1 MSFDGDLYPE
11 AGASKVITSK
21 GDLVRGDASGNRE
34 RYGIGSTNDVLT
46 VASGTVAWLAPSAG
60 GAWTIIDQQTTT
72 GTTIDTGELTAM
84 DDYNI
89 IDFWATFDSDGANPL
104 EMQIYTNLATSLR
117 TDAYYM
123 NQGFYD
129 GTFYT
134 QGLTNQYQLSFNQN
148 ISTEAVFIHATFYN
162 RKSGAS
168 EGGAGFINMFDRAGG
183 SASDGVVYKNA
194 GSGTG
199 VFLRGFK
206 ITSPTSFDGAF
217 YTVLGAT

>member
-1 MSFDGDLYPE
+1 MYYVK
-11 AGASKVITSK
+11 AQK
-21 GDLVRGDASGNRE
+21 GDRTELNNCIQGAFNSGGGGGGGGD
-34 RYGIGSTNDVLT
+34 
-46 VASGTVAWLAPSAG
+46 
-60 GAWTIIDQQTTT
+60 WTILSEQTTA
-72 GTTIDTGELTAM
+72 GTSIDTGELESF
-84 DDYNI
+84 DSYNI
-89 IDFWATFDSDGANPL
+89 IDFWAAFDSDAAEPL
-104 EMQIYTNLATSLR
+104 ELQIYTNLATSLR

-148 ISTEAVFIHATFYN
+148 ISTEAVFIHGTFYN

-194 GSGTG
+194 GAGTT

-206 ITSPTSFDGAF
+206 VSSPSSIDGAF
-217 YTVLGAT
+217 YTVLGA

>member
-1 MSFDGDLYPE
+1 MSFDGNQYPDF
-11 AGASKVITSK
+11 ADKVITT
-21 GDLVRGDASGNRE
+21 RGDIIRGDSSGDRA
-34 RYGIGSTNDVLT
+34 RYGIGAANTILT
-46 VASGTVAWLAPSAG
+46 SDGTDPAWAAAAAG
-60 GAWTIIDQQTTT
+60 GAWTIISEQTTA

-89 IDFWATFDSDGANPL
+89 IDFWAAFDSDGANPL

-134 QGLTNQYQLSFNQN
+134 QALTNQYQLSFNQN